1 VPPDLRRTVE
11 TRLGYAD
18 IGIDPIVIENILKYQ
33 LQGEQGVYNM
43 PLYMEKTLTALV
55 AWGINLN
62 LKRIKCYCYKVDDLK
77 IFINFLNKF
86 IAIHSAYLGFN
97 SNYMIKMSFG

>member
-1 VPPDLRRTVE
+1 MPPDLRRTVE

-43 PLYMEKTLTALV
+43 PLYMEK
-55 AWGINLN
+55 
-62 LKRIKCYCYKVDDLK
+62 
-77 IFINFLNKF
+77 
-86 IAIHSAYLGFN
+86 H
-97 SNYMIKMSFG
+97 